1 MKIDEIN
8 LKKLENTSQ
17 DSNRPESILSNSTK
31 LLGSILIAQAQLNH
45 YMENS
50 QKISRDLGKIIT
62 LRTFY

>member
-8 LKKLENTSQ
+8 LKKLDNTSQ

-31 LLGSILIAQAQLNH
+31 PFGSILVAQAQLND

-50 QKISRDLGKIIT
+50 QKISRGLGKIIT

>member
-1 MKIDEIN
+1 MKINEIN
-8 LKKLENTSQ
+8 LKKLDNTSQ

-31 LLGSILIAQAQLNH
+31 LSGSILISQAQLND

-50 QKISRDLGKIIT
+50 QISWSSGKIIT

>member
-8 LKKLENTSQ
+8 LKKLDNTSQ
-17 DSNRPESILSNSTK
+17 DSNRPESILSNPTK

-50 QKISRDLGKIIT
+50 
-62 LRTFY
+62 

>member
-8 LKKLENTSQ
+8 LKKLDNTSQ

-31 LLGSILIAQAQLNH
+31 LLRSILIAQAQLNH
-45 YMENS
+45 YMESS

>member
-1 MKIDEIN
+1 MKINEIN
-8 LKKLENTSQ
+8 LKKLGNTSQ

-31 LLGSILIAQAQLNH
+31 LFGSILISQAQLND

-50 QKISRDLGKIIT
+50 QISWSSGKIIT

>member
-8 LKKLENTSQ
+8 LKKLDNTSQ

-31 LLGSILIAQAQLNH
+31 LLRSILIAQAQLNH

-50 QKISRDLGKIIT
+50 QKISWDLGKIIT

>member
-1 MKIDEIN
+1 MKINEIN
-8 LKKLENTSQ
+8 LKKLDNTSQ

-31 LLGSILIAQAQLNH
+31 LFGSILISQAQLND

-50 QKISRDLGKIIT
+50 QKISWSSGKIIT

>member
-1 MKIDEIN
+1 MKINEIN
-8 LKKLENTSQ
+8 LKKLDNTSQ

-31 LLGSILIAQAQLNH
+31 LFGSILISQAKLND

-50 QKISRDLGKIIT
+50 QKISWSSGKIIT

>member
-1 MKIDEIN
+1 MKINEIN
-8 LKKLENTSQ
+8 LKKLDNTSQ

-31 LLGSILIAQAQLNH
+31 LFGSILISQAQLND

-50 QKISRDLGKIIT
+50 QISWSSGKIIT

>member
-8 LKKLENTSQ
+8 LKKLDSTWQ

-31 LLGSILIAQAQLNH
+31 PFGSILIAQAQLND
-45 YMENS
+45 YIENS
-50 QKISRDLGKIIT
+50 QKICRGLGKIVT

>member
-8 LKKLENTSQ
+8 LKKLDSTWQ

-31 LLGSILIAQAQLNH
+31 PFGSILIAQAQLND
-45 YMENS
+45 YIENS
-50 QKISRDLGKIIT
+50 QKISRGLGKIVT